1 MPDPDT
7 SIFNQGQSQET
18 PAPQNTQQGVP
29 PAQPNDDLST
39 LLGAIR
45 NERGEQKYRT
55 VQDALTA
62 LQHSQEYIPE
72 LSQKLKQQEQELAE
86 AKAAAARVV
95 ELERVVQSLTEAK
108 PHTETPS
115 QSGLSEEQVAAQVV
129 RILSEQGKKKV
140 AEDNVATV
148 VNTVKKVYGDK
159 AESVFY
165 GRAQELG
172 MSVDQFNS
180 LAASTPKAV
189 LKLLGLEDKA
199 VMPSQSPTQTFNTTG
214 LEPRKDTFVGRNSQ
228 AVQVGATSNELIN
241 ETRNAKKMVDELHAQ
256 GKSVHDLTSWAEYQ
270 KYFGKQ

>member
-1 MPDPDT
+1 MSDPDT
-7 SIFNQGQSQET
+7 SIFGNPNSQET
-18 PAPQNTQQGVP
+18 PAQTNTSGVSP
-29 PAQPNDDLST
+29 TQPNDELAT
-39 LLGAIR
+39 LLVSIK

-55 VQDALTA
+55 VQDALKA
-62 LQHSQEYIPE
+62 LGHSQEYIPE
-72 LSQKLKQQEQELAE
+72 LSQKLKQQEEELKQARE
-86 AKAAAARVV
+86 AAARVA

-172 MSVDQFNS
+172 MTVDQFNS

>member
-1 MPDPDT
+1 MSDQDT
-7 SIFNQGQSQET
+7 SIFGSQQTQAT
-18 PAPQNTQQGVP
+18 PADQNTSGVSP
-29 PAQPNDDLST
+29 TQTDADLAT
-39 LLGAIR
+39 LLVSIK

-55 VQDALTA
+55 VHDALKA
-62 LQHSQEYIPE
+62 LGHSQEYIPE

-86 AKAAAARVV
+86 ARAAAAKVA

-108 PHTETPS
+108 SSTETPS
-115 QSGLSEEQVAAQVV
+115 TPGLSQDQVAEQVV
-129 RILSEQGKKKV
+129 RILSEQEKKRV
-140 AEDNVATV
+140 AESNVATV

-172 MSVDQFNS
+172 MTVDQFNS

>member
-1 MPDPDT
+1 MSDQDT
-7 SIFNQGQSQET
+7 SIFGSQQTQAT
-18 PAPQNTQQGVP
+18 PADQNTSGVSP
-29 PAQPNDDLST
+29 TQPNDELAT
-39 LLGAIR
+39 LLVSIK

-55 VQDALTA
+55 VQDALKA
-62 LQHSQEYIPE
+62 LGHSQEYIPE
-72 LSQKLKQQEQELAE
+72 LSQRLKQQEQELAE

-108 PHTETPS
+108 PSTETPS
-115 QSGLSEEQVAAQVV
+115 TPGLSQDQVAEQVV
-129 RILSEQGKKKV
+129 RILSEQEKKRV
-140 AEDNVATV
+140 AESNVATV

-199 VMPSQSPTQTFNTTG
+199 VMPSQAPSQTFNTTG
-214 LEPRKDTFVGRNSQ
+214 LEPRKDTFISRNAQ

>member
-1 MPDPDT
+1 MSDQDT
-7 SIFNQGQSQET
+7 SIFGNQNSQET
-18 PAPQNTQQGVP
+18 PAQTNTSGVSP
-29 PAQPNDDLST
+29 TQPNDELAT
-39 LLGAIR
+39 LLVSIK

-55 VQDALTA
+55 VQDALKA
-62 LQHSQEYIPE
+62 LGHSQEYIPE

-86 AKAAAARVV
+86 ARAAAAKVA

-172 MSVDQFNS
+172 MTVDQFNS

>member
-1 MPDPDT
+1 MSDQDT
-7 SIFNQGQSQET
+7 SIFGKDNSQET
-18 PAPQNTQQGVP
+18 PAQPNTSGVSP
-29 PAQPNDDLST
+29 TQPNDELAT
-39 LLGAIR
+39 LLVSIK

-55 VQDALTA
+55 VQDALKA
-62 LQHSQEYIPE
+62 LGHSQEYIPE
-72 LSQKLKQQEQELAE
+72 LSQRLKQQEQELAE

-108 PHTETPS
+108 PSTETPS
-115 QSGLSEEQVAAQVV
+115 TPGLSQDQVAEQVV
-129 RILSEQGKKKV
+129 RILSEQEKKRV
-140 AEDNVATV
+140 AESNVATV

-199 VMPSQSPTQTFNTTG
+199 VMPSQAPSQTFNTTG
-214 LEPRKDTFVGRNSQ
+214 LEPRKDTFISRNAQ